1 MWGWNVGEAIKQA
14 KEGECT
20 FRVDTGKNIHVPL
33 GKVSFSEADL
43 IENLKS
49 VMQSL
54 ADKKPATS
62 KGKYMKDAFLKTTM
76 GPRWGINIEGIDPR
90 SKHYLLNIKETI

>member
-33 GKVSFSEADL
+33 GKVSF
-43 IENLKS
+43 
-49 VMQSL
+49 
-54 ADKKPATS
+54 
-62 KGKYMKDAFLKTTM
+62 
-76 GPRWGINIEGIDPR
+76 
-90 SKHYLLNIKETI
+90 